1 MTPHAPSL
9 RSLLPDAV
17 KALVPD
23 SFDQPLVPEPRAT
36 CGDCAMCSKSD
47 DTESP
52 LSDFFRPDTKC
63 CTYHPILPNYL
74 VGALLANTDP
84 SFDEGR
90 RRIRAKIEQRIG
102 VSPGW
107 IRMPR
112 KYEVLLE
119 ASRAA
124 FGRSTV
130 LRCPYYEQTSGNCTI
145 WRFRESVCS
154 TFFCKHA
161 RGATAH
167 TFWMALKGYLNVI
180 EKTLSLWSSHAVC
193 PEAREPV
200 PPRTKLDV
208 EDLEDRPPHPEVY
221 EKLWAGWAGR
231 EEAFYV
237 ACFEHVRDISR
248 EDFAALVDDSED
260 GKEALE
266 RLASTY
272 EAVTKPKLLPLLVVN
287 PELKKD
293 RVAGGVAVASY
304 SRYDVLRLSDDLMA
318 VLGELKADE
327 PVDAMIARM
336 KRDHDVDV
344 PRDLLIE
351 LQTHEVLVPPKD
363 RERSEA

>member
-1 MTPHAPSL
+1 MAETL

-17 KALVPD
+17 RALAPD
-23 SFDQPLVPEPRAT
+23 SFDQPIVPEPRAT

-47 DTESP
+47 ETEGP
-52 LSDFFRPDTKC
+52 LSEFFRPDTKC

-84 SFDEGR
+84 MFDEGR
-90 RRIRAKIEQRIG
+90 RRIRAKIERRIG

-124 FGRSTV
+124 FGRSTT
-130 LRCPYYEQTSGNCTI
+130 LRCPYYEVASGNCTI

-167 TFWMALKGYLNVI
+167 TFWMALKGYMNVI

-193 PEAREPV
+193 PDAREPV

-208 EDLEDRPPHPEVY
+208 EDLEDRPPRAEVY
-221 EKLWAGWAGR
+221 EKFWGGWAGR
-231 EEAFYV
+231 EEEFYV
-237 ACFEHVRDISR
+237 ACFEHVRDLSR
-248 EDFAALVDDSED
+248 DEFAALVDDREE
-260 GKEALE
+260 GKEALAT
-266 RLASTY
+266 LASTY

-293 RVAGGVAVASY
+293 RVEGGVAVASY

-318 VLGELKADE
+318 VLGELEPDE
-327 PVDAMIARM
+327 PVDLMIGRM

-344 PRDLLIE
+344 PPDLLLE
-351 LQTHEVLVPPKD
+351 LQTHEVLVPPKN
-363 RERSEA
+363 REGSDA